1 MRVFLPIILAIVLT
15 IVVSLALMIG
25 ISLGIGWILT
35 LFLPFSLFEGTLL
48 GIIAVLATASF
59 WYNLLRSVPP
69 FGWEEEEEDF
79 EREEEAEIPPSRF
92 WKKSAD
98 RTWKKWLEYVL
109 ANSIYEDLLDSPRGM
124 GGMQEKQLQ
133 ELAVRL
139 AKAAVMAV
147 QTKSPRAKRLRVSRK
162 MLKQAMA
169 KMGQRPYDDELLD
182 IAVEATNIE
191 LVYLGEELRE
201 VIRDRL
207 WDEPTEMF

>member
-1 MRVFLPIILAIVLT
+1 MRVVLPIILAIVLT

-48 GIIAVLATASF
+48 GIIAVLATAGF

-79 EREEEAEIPPSRF
+79 ETEEEAEIPPSRF

-98 RTWKKWLEYVL
+98 RTWEKWLEYVL